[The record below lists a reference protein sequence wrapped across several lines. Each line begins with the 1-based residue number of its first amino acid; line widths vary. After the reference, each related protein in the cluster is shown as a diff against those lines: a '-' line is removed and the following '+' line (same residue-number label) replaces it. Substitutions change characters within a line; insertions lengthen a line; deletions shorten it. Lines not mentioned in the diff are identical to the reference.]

1 MIREFV
7 DRAIS
12 GTTMDRPA
20 LDEMLKELDQVDAV
34 GVLNTSRLWRAIL
47 PQALIQQALKDGGKD
62 VIAIDQ
68 PTYSIRSEEDHEN
81 AEDMLVHG
89 IIEVLDRC
97 HRLELKRKL
106 MRGRREKASKGYVPC
121 GNAAFDHRWWRVPN
135 RWECTS
141 RS

>member
-68 PTYSIRSEEDHEN
+68 PT
-81 AEDMLVHG
+81 LG
-89 IIEVLDRC
+89 
-97 HRLELKRKL
+97 
-106 MRGRREKASKGYVPC
+106 
-121 GNAAFDHRWWRVPN
+121 
-135 RWECTS
+135 
-141 RS
+141 